1 MPRVQWGVSASD
13 VDDFDRDSQFKP
25 YAGPIPPGN
34 TVYAWRIKV
43 LKNVAGD
50 RKKNP
55 QLRVGLELVPR
66 QGFGESKYAGY
77 FVMDF
82 IPIMSSTAFRYV
94 PLLDALG
101 VSGREFEA
109 STINDK
115 EGNIKKIGRWVN
127 DGETVVIAM
136 LSDGE
141 DQNGEPR
148 KEIRAGTYGDLPS
161 HIALS
166 ESDDD
171 DEDELP
177 DDDDVDADAITDDFT
192 DEEEEEPPR
201 RRRTGRVHGAPSQ
214 ERRAASNRKQKIKT
228 AATRRRRAAASD
240 YEEEDGF

>member
-34 TVYAWRIKV
+34 VVYAWRIKV

-50 RKKNP
+50 RKKHP

-66 QGFGESKYAGY
+66 QGFNESKYAGY

-101 VSGREFEA
+101 VSGREFE
-109 STINDK
+109 SNTINDK

-127 DGETVVIAM
+127 DGDDVIIAM
-136 LSDGE
+136 LVDGQ

-148 KEIRAGTYGDLPS
+148 KEIKGGTYGDLPD
-161 HIALS
+161 HIELS
-166 ESDDD
+166 DSDDD
-171 DEDELP
+171 DDVLP
-177 DDDDVDADAITDDFT
+177 DDDELDADSITDEY
-192 DEEEEEPPR
+192 EEEEEETPRRKKPGRKHGQTSQVRRNASNRRQRVKTAAGR
-201 RRRTGRVHGAPSQ
+201 RRRQ
-214 ERRAASNRKQKIKT
+214 
-228 AATRRRRAAASD
+228 AATEE

>member
-171 DEDELP
+171 EDELP